1 MNLRTKLLLAQ
12 APLGISLTLVC
23 AFSVVMISSLGSH
36 SQTILKDNYRS
47 VLAAQRMQEAI
58 ERLED
63 TGPLLLLTALRDE
76 EAQRATEYR
85 QQFENELK
93 VQEGNITE
101 PGEQETTRRLRV
113 LWMNYQ
119 EKFERLKKIAAP
131 EAVKQ
136 FYFTEL
142 EPIFREIKT
151 AAETIL
157 ATNQDAM
164 VRKSETVR
172 RTAEHMMAL
181 TIAVAAGALLLGLF
195 LSISLTR
202 RLLRPLSILSQTTHR
217 IGEGDFTARAPA
229 QGEDELAQLARDFNA
244 MASHL
249 DEYRRSSLGELLQV
263 QQASQAAID
272 SLPDP
277 VVVFGVEGD
286 VRNVNGAAETLL
298 GLALEASPTD
308 PLKNADPVVRAVLE
322 RLRIHV
328 LGGKGPY
335 IPTGFEEAIRVS
347 SAEGD
352 RYLLPRATPVYE
364 PQRGIVGA
372 TVILQD
378 VTRPRRF
385 DELKNDLVA
394 TVAHE
399 FRTPL
404 TSLRM
409 AIHLCLEQVVGPVT
423 EKQADLLHA
432 AREDCERLQAMVNDL
447 LDLSR
452 IEAGR
457 VEMHPRPTS
466 AAALVEA
473 AIEAHQAT
481 AEERGLQLRT
491 SSLLVDDEVMADPE
505 RVALVFA
512 NLITNAIRY
521 TPKSGEVWVR
531 AQQVNGSVRFEVT
544 DTGVGIPKEYQPR
557 LFDKFFRVPGSPVGG
572 AGLGLSIAKE
582 IVQGHG
588 GDIGVKSE
596 EGQGSTFWFTLPH
609 ATAHDVRQ
617 GADYDEAASSNSR
630 R

>member
-1 MNLRTKLLLAQ
+1 MSLRTKLLLAQ
-12 APLGISLTLVC
+12 APLGILLALVC
-23 AFSVVMISSLGSH
+23 VLSVVMISSLGSH

-47 VLAAQRMQEAI
+47 VLAAQRMKESI
-58 ERLED
+58 ERMDSAALF
-63 TGPLLLLTALRDE
+63 LLAG
-76 EAQRATEYR
+76 QREKGVQQAAEYR
-85 QQFENELK
+85 PLFEAELK

-101 PGEQETTRRLRV
+101 PGEREVTERLRKF
-113 LWMNYQ
+113 WTDYQ
-119 EKFERLKKIAAP
+119 ENFDRLVQSADP
-131 EAVKQ
+131 ETAKQ

-142 EPIFREIKT
+142 EPRFHKVKH
-151 AAETIL
+151 AADEIL
-157 ATNQDAM
+157 AINQDTM
-164 VRKSETVR
+164 VRKSDNVR
-172 RTAEHMMAL
+172 RAVERMRTL
-181 TIAVAAGALLLGLF
+181 TIAVAVGALLLGLF

-202 RLLRPLSILSQTTHR
+202 RLLRPLSILRQTTRR
-217 IGEGDFTARAPA
+217 IGEGDFTVRAPA

-244 MASHL
+244 MAGHL

-277 VVVFGVEGD
+277 VVVFGVAGD
-286 VRNVNGAAETLL
+286 IRNVNQAAETLL
-298 GLALEASPTD
+298 GLALEAGTID
-308 PLKNADPVVRAVLE
+308 PLKNADPAVRAVLE
-322 RLRIHV
+322 RLRAHV
-328 LGGKGPY
+328 LSGKGPY

-372 TVILQD
+372 TAILQD

-399 FRTPL
+399 LRTPL

-432 AREDCERLQAMVNDL
+432 AREDCERLQAMVDDL

-466 AAALVEA
+466 ATALAEA
-473 AIEAHQAT
+473 AVEAHQAA
-481 AEERGLQLRT
+481 AEERGIQLRID
-491 SSLLVDDEVMADPE
+491 SPLPDEEVMADPE

-512 NLITNAIRY
+512 NLIANAIRY
-521 TPKSGEVWVR
+521 TARNGEVWVR
-531 AQQVNGSVRFEVT
+531 TQQMNGSVRFEVT
-544 DTGVGIPKEYQPR
+544 DTGIGIPTEYQSH
-557 LFDKFFRVPGSPVGG
+557 LFEKFFRIPGSPVGG
-572 AGLGLSIAKE
+572 AGLGLAIAKE

-596 EGQGSTFWFTLPH
+596 AGQGSTFWFTLPR
-609 ATAHDVRQ
+609 ATGRDVRQ
-617 GADYDEAASSNSR
+617 GAVYDEAAGTDSR

>member
-1 MNLRTKLLLAQ
+1 MTLRTKLLLAQ
-12 APLGISLTLVC
+12 APLILALALVC
-23 AFSVVMISSLGSH
+23 IFSVVIISSLGSY

-63 TGPLLLLTALRDE
+63 TGPLLLLAALRNE
-76 EAQRATEYR
+76 EAQRATEFR

-101 PGEQETTRRLRV
+101 PGEQDVTRRLRA

-119 EKFERLKKIAAP
+119 EKFDRLKETIDP
-131 EAVKQ
+131 EATKQ

-142 EPIFREIKT
+142 EPTFREIKT

-172 RTAEHMMAL
+172 RTAERMIAL
-181 TIAVAAGALLLGLF
+181 TIAAAAGALLLGLF

-202 RLLRPLSILSQTTHR
+202 RLLRPLALLSQTTRR
-217 IGEGDFTARAPA
+217 IGEGDFTVRAPA
-229 QGEDELAQLARDFNA
+229 QGDDELAQLARDFNA

-263 QQASQAAID
+263 QQASKAAID

-286 VRNVNGAAETLL
+286 IRNVNGAAETLL
-298 GLALEASPTD
+298 GLALEAGTTD
-308 PLKNADPVVRAVLE
+308 PLKNVDPAVRTALE
-322 RLRIHV
+322 RLRMHV
-328 LGGKGPY
+328 LSGKGPY
-335 IPTGFEEAIRVS
+335 IPKGFEEAIRVS

-394 TVAHE
+394 TAAHE

-432 AREDCERLQAMVNDL
+432 AREDCERLQAMVDDL

-457 VEMHPRPTS
+457 VEMHPRSTS
-466 AAALVEA
+466 VAALVEA
-473 AIEAHQAT
+473 AAEAHQAA
-481 AEERGLQLRT
+481 AEEHDIQLRIT
-491 SSLLVDDEVMADPE
+491 APLLDGEVMADSE
-505 RVALVFA
+505 RIALVFA
-512 NLITNAIRY
+512 NLITNALRY
-521 TPKSGEVWVR
+521 TPRNGEVLIG
-531 AQQVNGSVRFEVT
+531 AQQADGAVRFEVT
-544 DTGVGIPKEYQPR
+544 DTGVGIPKEHQSH
-557 LFDKFFRVPGSPVGG
+557 LFDKFFRVPGVPVGG
-572 AGLGLSIAKE
+572 AGLGLSIAQE
-582 IVQGHG
+582 IVHGHG
-588 GDIGVKSE
+588 GDIGVKSK
-596 EGQGSTFWFTLPH
+596 EGEGSTFWFTLPY
-609 ATAHDVRQ
+609 ATAGEARQ
-617 GADYDEAASSNSR
+617 GVVYDDTASANSR

>member
-12 APLGISLTLVC
+12 APLGIVLALVC
-23 AFSVVMISSLGSH
+23 VLSVVMISSLGSH

-47 VLAAQRMQEAI
+47 VLAAQRIKESI
-58 ERLED
+58 ERMD
-63 TGPLLLLTALRDE
+63 SAALFFL
-76 EAQRATEYR
+76 AGQREKGVQQAAEYR
-85 QQFENELK
+85 PLFEAELK

-101 PGEQETTRRLRV
+101 SGERAVTSRLRAF
-113 LWMNYQ
+113 WTSYQ
-119 EKFERLKKIAAP
+119 EKFNRLKETRDPAA
-131 EAVKQ
+131 ARQ
-136 FYFTEL
+136 FYFFDL
-142 EPIFREIKT
+142 ESTFYQVKNT
-151 AAETIL
+151 ADEIL
-157 ATNQDAM
+157 AVNQDAM
-164 VRKSETVR
+164 VRKSNDVR
-172 RTAEHMMAL
+172 RTAERMMAL
-181 TIAVAAGALLLGLF
+181 AITVAGGALLLGLF

-202 RLLRPLSILSQTTHR
+202 RLLRPLSVLRQTTRR
-217 IGEGDFTARAPA
+217 IGEGDFTARAA
-229 QGEDELAQLARDFNA
+229 AHGEDELAQLACDFNA
-244 MASHL
+244 MAGHL

-286 VRNVNGAAETLL
+286 VRTVNGAAETLL

-308 PLKNADPVVRAVLE
+308 PLMNTAPAVRVVLE
-322 RLRIHV
+322 RLRAHV
-328 LGGKGPY
+328 LSGKGPY
-335 IPTGFEEAIRVS
+335 TPKGFEEAIRVS
-347 SAEGD
+347 SAAGD

-364 PQRGIVGA
+364 PRRGIVGA
-372 TVILQD
+372 TVLLQD

-432 AREDCERLQAMVNDL
+432 AREDCERLQAMVDDL

-457 VEMHPRPTS
+457 VEMYPRPTS
-466 AAALVEA
+466 VAALVDAAVEA
-473 AIEAHQAT
+473 QQAA
-481 AEERGLQLRT
+481 AEEHGIQLKVT
-491 SSLLVDDEVMADPE
+491 SPLLDDEVMADPE

-512 NLITNAIRY
+512 NLITNAIRH
-521 TPKSGEVWVR
+521 TPRNGEVWMH
-531 AQQVNGSVRFEVT
+531 AQQANGLVRFEVT
-544 DTGVGIPKEYQPR
+544 DTGVGIPKEYQSR
-557 LFDKFFRVPGSPVGG
+557 LFDKFFRVPDSPVGG

-596 EGQGSTFWFTLPH
+596 AGQGSTFWFTLPH
-609 ATAHDVRQ
+609 ATAREVRQ
-617 GADYDEAASSNSR
+617 GAVYDDAASANSR

>member
-12 APLGISLTLVC
+12 APLILALALVC
-23 AFSVVMISSLGSH
+23 IFSVVIISSLGSY

-63 TGPLLLLTALRDE
+63 TGPLLLLAALRNE
-76 EAQRATEYR
+76 EAQRATEFR

-101 PGEQETTRRLRV
+101 PGEQDVTRRLRA

-119 EKFERLKKIAAP
+119 EKFDRLKETTDP
-131 EAVKQ
+131 EATKQ

-142 EPIFREIKT
+142 EPTFREIKT

-172 RTAEHMMAL
+172 RTAERMIAL
-181 TIAVAAGALLLGLF
+181 TIAAAAGALLLGLF

-202 RLLRPLSILSQTTHR
+202 RLLRPLALLSQTTRR
-217 IGEGDFTARAPA
+217 IGEGDFTVRAPA
-229 QGEDELAQLARDFNA
+229 QGDDELAQLARDFNA

-286 VRNVNGAAETLL
+286 IRNVNGAAETLL
-298 GLALEASPTD
+298 GLALEAGTTD
-308 PLKNADPVVRAVLE
+308 PLKNVDPAVRTALE
-322 RLRIHV
+322 RLRTHV

-335 IPTGFEEAIRVS
+335 IPKGFEEAVRVS

-432 AREDCERLQAMVNDL
+432 AREDCERLQAMVDDL

-457 VEMHPRPTS
+457 VEMHPRSTS
-466 AAALVEA
+466 VAALVEA
-473 AIEAHQAT
+473 AAEAHQAA
-481 AEERGLQLRT
+481 AEERDIQLRT
-491 SSLLVDDEVMADPE
+491 TSPLLDGEVMADSE
-505 RVALVFA
+505 RIALVFA
-512 NLITNAIRY
+512 NLITNALRY
-521 TPKSGEVWVR
+521 TPRNGEVLIG
-531 AQQVNGSVRFEVT
+531 AQQTNGSVRFEVT
-544 DTGVGIPKEYQPR
+544 DTGVGIPQEYQSR
-557 LFDKFFRVPGSPVGG
+557 LFEKFFRVPGAPVGG

-588 GDIGVKSE
+588 GDIGVKSK
-596 EGQGSTFWFTLPH
+596 EGEGSTFWFTLPY
-609 ATAHDVRQ
+609 ATAGEARQ
-617 GADYDEAASSNSR
+617 GVVYDDTASANSR

>member
-1 MNLRTKLLLAQ
+1 MTLRAKLLLAQ
-12 APLGISLTLVC
+12 APLGIALALVC
-23 AFSVVMISSLGSH
+23 ILSVVVISSLGSH

-63 TGPLLLLTALRDE
+63 TGPLLLLAALRDE

-93 VQEGNITE
+93 IQEGNITE
-101 PGEQETTRRLRV
+101 TGEQEATLRLRA
-113 LWMNYQ
+113 LWIHYQ
-119 EKFERLKKIAAP
+119 EKFDRLKKIADP
-131 EAVKQ
+131 EAAKQ

-142 EPIFREIKT
+142 ESTFREIKT

-172 RTAEHMMAL
+172 RTAERMNTL
-181 TIAVAAGALLLGLF
+181 TITAALSALILGLLL
-195 LSISLTR
+195 STMLTS
-202 RLLRPLSILSQTTHR
+202 RLLRPLAELSQATRR
-217 IGEGDFTARAPA
+217 IGEGNFTARAEIR
-229 QGEDELAQLARDFNA
+229 GEDELAQLARDFNA

-249 DEYRRSSLGELLQV
+249 GEYRNSSLGELLQA

-277 VVVFGVEGD
+277 VVVFGVAGD
-286 VRNVNGAAETLL
+286 VRNVNRAAEALL
-298 GLALEASPTD
+298 GLVLESATAD
-308 PLKNADPVVRAVLE
+308 PLTEVNSAVRAVLE
-322 RLRIHV
+322 RLRTHV
-328 LGGKGPY
+328 LSGKGPY
-335 IPTGFEEAIRVS
+335 TPKGFEEAVKVS
-347 SAEGD
+347 SSEGD

-364 PQRGIVGA
+364 TQRGIVGA

-378 VTRPRRF
+378 VTRLRRF
-385 DELKNDLVA
+385 DELKSDMVA

-432 AREDCERLQAMVNDL
+432 AREDCERLQTMVDDL

-457 VEMHPRPTS
+457 VELHKKPTS
-466 AAALVEA
+466 FMSLLKTAVET
-473 AIEAHQAT
+473 HQT
-481 AEERGLQLRT
+481 LAEERGVQL
-491 SSLLVDDEVMADPE
+491 SVSPSLIDEEVFVDAE
-505 RVALVFA
+505 RVSLVLA
-512 NLITNAIRY
+512 NLVSNALHHTATGGQVTVCTQRTN
-521 TPKSGEVWVR
+521 GWVR
-531 AQQVNGSVRFEVT
+531 CEVADNGE
-544 DTGVGIPKEYQPR
+544 GISKEYQQR
-557 LFDKFFRVPGSPVGG
+557 IFDKFFRIPNAPSGG

-588 GDIGVKSE
+588 GEIGVESE
-596 EGQGSTFWFTLPH
+596 EGCGSTFWFTLPLVTMEKTKE
-609 ATAHDVRQ
+609 ATQ
-617 GADYDEAASSNSR
+617 
-630 R
+630 

>member
-1 MNLRTKLLLAQ
+1 
-12 APLGISLTLVC
+12 
-23 AFSVVMISSLGSH
+23 
-36 SQTILKDNYRS
+36 
-47 VLAAQRMQEAI
+47 
-58 ERLED
+58 
-63 TGPLLLLTALRDE
+63 
-76 EAQRATEYR
+76 
-85 QQFENELK
+85 
-93 VQEGNITE
+93 
-101 PGEQETTRRLRV
+101 
-113 LWMNYQ
+113 
-119 EKFERLKKIAAP
+119 
-131 EAVKQ
+131 
-136 FYFTEL
+136 
-142 EPIFREIKT
+142 
-151 AAETIL
+151 
-157 ATNQDAM
+157 
-164 VRKSETVR
+164 
-172 RTAEHMMAL
+172 
-181 TIAVAAGALLLGLF
+181 
-195 LSISLTR
+195 
-202 RLLRPLSILSQTTHR
+202 
-217 IGEGDFTARAPA
+217 
-229 QGEDELAQLARDFNA
+229 
-244 MASHL
+244 
-249 DEYRRSSLGELLQV
+249 
-263 QQASQAAID
+263 
-272 SLPDP
+272 
-277 VVVFGVEGD
+277 
-286 VRNVNGAAETLL
+286 
-298 GLALEASPTD
+298 
-308 PLKNADPVVRAVLE
+308 
-322 RLRIHV
+322 
-328 LGGKGPY
+328 
-335 IPTGFEEAIRVS
+335 VS

-364 PQRGIVGA
+364 PRRGIVGA

-466 AAALVEA
+466 AAALAEA
-473 AIEAHQAT
+473 AVEAHQAA

-491 SSLLVDDEVMADPE
+491 TSPLPDSEVMADPE

-521 TPKSGEVWVR
+521 TPRNGEVWVR
-531 AQQVNGSVRFEVT
+531 AQQANGAVRFEVT
-544 DTGVGIPKEYQPR
+544 DTGVGIPREYQPR

-596 EGQGSTFWFTLPH
+596 GGQGSTFWFTLPLT
-609 ATAHDVRQ
+609 TARGARQ
-617 GADYDEAASSNSR
+617 GADYDEAASANSR
-630 R
+630 G

>member
-1 MNLRTKLLLAQ
+1 
-12 APLGISLTLVC
+12 
-23 AFSVVMISSLGSH
+23 MI
-36 SQTILKDNYRS
+36 
-47 VLAAQRMQEAI
+47 
-58 ERLED
+58 
-63 TGPLLLLTALRDE
+63 
-76 EAQRATEYR
+76 
-85 QQFENELK
+85 
-93 VQEGNITE
+93 
-101 PGEQETTRRLRV
+101 
-113 LWMNYQ
+113 
-119 EKFERLKKIAAP
+119 
-131 EAVKQ
+131 
-136 FYFTEL
+136 
-142 EPIFREIKT
+142 
-151 AAETIL
+151 
-157 ATNQDAM
+157 
-164 VRKSETVR
+164 
-172 RTAEHMMAL
+172 AL
-181 TIAVAAGALLLGLF
+181 TIATAVGALLLGLF

-202 RLLRPLSILSQTTHR
+202 RLLRPLALLSQTTRR
-217 IGEGDFTARAPA
+217 IGEGDFTVRAPV

-277 VVVFGVEGD
+277 VVVFGVAGD
-286 VRNVNGAAETLL
+286 VRNVNRAAETLL
-298 GLALEASPTD
+298 GLALEAGTTD
-308 PLKNADPVVRAVLE
+308 PLKDADPAVRAVLE
-322 RLRIHV
+322 RLRAHV

-335 IPTGFEEAIRVS
+335 IPKGFEEAIRVS

-432 AREDCERLQAMVNDL
+432 AREDCERLQAMVDDL

-473 AIEAHQAT
+473 AVEAHQAA
-481 AEERGLQLRT
+481 AEERGIQLRT
-491 SSLLVDDEVMADPE
+491 TSPLLDGEVMADPE

-521 TPKSGEVWVR
+521 TPRNGEVWVG
-531 AQQVNGSVRFEVT
+531 AQQTNGSVRFEVT
-544 DTGVGIPKEYQPR
+544 DTGGGIPKEYQPR
-557 LFDKFFRVPGSPVGG
+557 LFDKFFRVPGAPVGG

-609 ATAHDVRQ
+609 VTAGEARQ
-617 GADYDEAASSNSR
+617 GAEYDEAASANSR

>member
-12 APLGISLTLVC
+12 APLGISLALVC
-23 AFSVVMISSLGSH
+23 FLSVAMISSLGSH

-63 TGPLLLLTALRDE
+63 TGPLLLLAALRDE

-101 PGEQETTRRLRV
+101 PGEQDATRRLRA

-119 EKFERLKKIAAP
+119 EKFDRLKKITDP
-131 EAVKQ
+131 EAAKQ

-142 EPIFREIKT
+142 EPTFREIKT

-172 RTAEHMMAL
+172 RTAERMMVLTLTVAL
-181 TIAVAAGALLLGLF
+181 GALLLGLF

-322 RLRIHV
+322 RLRTHV

-335 IPTGFEEAIRVS
+335 IPKGFEEAIRVS

-372 TVILQD
+372 TIILQD

-457 VEMHPRPTS
+457 VEMYPRPTS

-491 SSLLVDDEVMADPE
+491 SSPLLDDEVMADPE

-521 TPKSGEVWVR
+521 TPKNGEVWVN
-531 AQQVNGSVRFEVT
+531 AQQANGLVRFEVT
-544 DTGVGIPKEYQPR
+544 DTGVGIPKEYQSR

>member
-12 APLGISLTLVC
+12 APLGIFLALVC
-23 AFSVVMISSLGSH
+23 VLSVVMISSLGSH

-47 VLAAQRMQEAI
+47 VLAAQRMKESS
-58 ERLED
+58 ERMDSATLFFLA
-63 TGPLLLLTALRDE
+63 G
-76 EAQRATEYR
+76 QREKGIQQAAEYR
-85 QQFENELK
+85 PLFEAELK

-101 PGEQETTRRLRV
+101 SGEREVTGRLRKFW
-113 LWMNYQ
+113 LDYQ
-119 EKFERLKKIAAP
+119 GNFDQLVKIADP
-131 EAVKQ
+131 ETAKQ

-142 EPIFREIKT
+142 EPTFHKVKN
-151 AAETIL
+151 AADEIL
-157 ATNQDAM
+157 AINQDTM
-164 VRKSETVR
+164 VRKSENVR
-172 RTAEHMMAL
+172 RAAERMIAL
-181 TIAVAAGALLLGLF
+181 TITVALGALLLGLF

-202 RLLRPLSILSQTTHR
+202 RLLRPLSTLSQTTHR
-217 IGEGDFTARAPA
+217 LGEGDFTARAPV
-229 QGEDELAQLARDFNA
+229 QGKDELAQLARDFNA

-286 VRNVNGAAETLL
+286 VRNVNAAAETLL
-298 GLALEASPTD
+298 GLALEAGITD
-308 PLKNADPVVRAVLE
+308 PLKNADPAVRTVLE
-322 RLRIHV
+322 QLCAHV
-328 LGGKGPY
+328 LSGKGPY
-335 IPTGFEEAIRVS
+335 IPKGFEEAIRIS
-347 SAEGD
+347 SSEGD

-399 FRTPL
+399 LRTPL

-423 EKQADLLHA
+423 EKQADLLYA
-432 AREDCERLQAMVNDL
+432 AREDCERLQAMVDDL

-457 VEMHPRPTS
+457 VEMHPHPTS
-466 AAALVEA
+466 AAALVESA
-473 AIEAHQAT
+473 VEAHQAA
-481 AEERGLQLRT
+481 AEERGIQLRID
-491 SSLLVDDEVMADPE
+491 SPLVDEEVMADPE

-521 TPKSGEVWVR
+521 TPRNGEVGVR
-531 AQQVNGSVRFEVT
+531 TQQVNGSVRFEVT

-596 EGQGSTFWFTLPH
+596 EGQGSTFWFTLPRPTEGE
-609 ATAHDVRQ
+609 ARQ
-617 GADYDEAASSNSR
+617 GAVYDEAASANSR
-630 R
+630 G

>member
-1 MNLRTKLLLAQ
+1 
-12 APLGISLTLVC
+12 
-23 AFSVVMISSLGSH
+23 MIG
-36 SQTILKDNYRS
+36 
-47 VLAAQRMQEAI
+47 
-58 ERLED
+58 
-63 TGPLLLLTALRDE
+63 TA
-76 EAQRATEYR
+76 
-85 QQFENELK
+85 
-93 VQEGNITE
+93 
-101 PGEQETTRRLRV
+101 
-113 LWMNYQ
+113 
-119 EKFERLKKIAAP
+119 
-131 EAVKQ
+131 
-136 FYFTEL
+136 
-142 EPIFREIKT
+142 
-151 AAETIL
+151 
-157 ATNQDAM
+157 
-164 VRKSETVR
+164 
-172 RTAEHMMAL
+172 
-181 TIAVAAGALLLGLF
+181 
-195 LSISLTR
+195 SISLIVGLWLSIILTN
-202 RLLRPLSILSQTTHR
+202 RLLRPLSVLSHTTR
-217 IGEGDFTARAPA
+217 RLGEGDFAVRANV
-229 QGEDELAQLARDFNA
+229 QGTDEFAQLARDFNA
-244 MASHL
+244 MASRL
-249 DEYRRSSLGELLQV
+249 TEYRNSSLGELLQA

-298 GLALEASPTD
+298 GLALEANTTD
-308 PLKNADPVVRAVLE
+308 PLKNAAPAMRAVLE
-322 RLRIHV
+322 RLRAHV

-335 IPTGFEEAIRVS
+335 TPKGFEEAIRVS
-347 SAEGD
+347 STEGD

-364 PQRGIVGA
+364 PQGGIVGA

-432 AREDCERLQAMVNDL
+432 AREDCERLQAMVDDL

-473 AIEAHQAT
+473 AVEAHQAA
-481 AEERGLQLRT
+481 AEEHGIQLRTT
-491 SSLLVDDEVMADPE
+491 SSLLDGEVMADPE

-521 TPKSGEVWVR
+521 TPRNGEIWVR
-531 AQQVNGSVRFEVT
+531 AQPANGSVRFEVT

-557 LFDKFFRVPGSPVGG
+557 LFDKFFRVPDSLVGG

-596 EGQGSTFWFTLPH
+596 EGQGSTFWFTLLH
-609 ATAHDVRQ
+609 VTARDGKQ
-617 GADYDEAASSNSR
+617 GSEYDETASSNSR
-630 R
+630 RR